1 LTDET
6 IWWKDLAVAGEERG
20 ARNHSSAREVDLASE
35 IDIAALV
42 GRVALR
48 DRAAFAQLYSQVSP
62 KLFSV
67 CLRILR
73 DRGEAED
80 ALQDVFVKIWQ
91 RAGRFAAAGH
101 SVMAWLVTIARNHSI
116 DVLRARRP
124 TGESTDEDWQIAD
137 PAPGPEQA
145 ALMKWEGKRI
155 DRCMEALDPDR
166 AGAVRSAYV
175 EGLTYQEL
183 ADLHGVPINTLR
195 TWLRRSLLKLREC
208 LDR

>member
-1 LTDET
+1 VASFERNWFDHDVHSRRSVGREG
-6 IWWKDLAVAGEERG
+6 DLATDR
-20 ARNHSSAREVDLASE
+20 
-35 IDIAALV
+35 DIAALI

-48 DRAAFAQLYSQVSP
+48 DRPAFAELYSHVSP

-67 CLRILR
+67 CLRILK

-91 RAGRFAAAGH
+91 RADRFAATGT
-101 SVMAWLVTIARNHSI
+101 SPVGWLVAVARYHSI

-124 TGESTDEDWQIAD
+124 FADPLDEDWQIEDPSAD
-137 PAPGPEQA
+137 PERDAVLTG
-145 ALMKWEGKRI
+145 EGKRI
-155 DRCMEALDPDR
+155 DRCMEELDSDR
-166 AGAVRSAYV
+166 AAAVRSAYV

-183 ADLHGVPINTLR
+183 AERHSVPINTMR

>member
-1 LTDET
+1 MVPE
-6 IWWKDLAVAGEERG
+6 
-20 ARNHSSAREVDLASE
+20 S
-35 IDIAALV
+35 DIAALV
-42 GRVALR
+42 TRIALR
-48 DRAAFAQLYSQVSP
+48 DRAAFAELYSQVSP

-67 CLRILR
+67 CLRILK

-80 ALQDVFVKIWQ
+80 ALQEVFVKIWQ
-91 RAGRFAAAGH
+91 RAGRFAAAGN

-124 TGESTDEDWQIAD
+124 MGESREDDWQIAD
-137 PAPGPEQA
+137 PAPDPEHEA
-145 ALMKWEGKRI
+145 VLKWEGKRI
-155 DRCMEALDPDR
+155 DRCMEELDPDR
-166 AGAVRSAYV
+166 AVAVRSAYV

-183 ADLHGVPINTLR
+183 AERYAVPINTIR

>member
-1 LTDET
+1 MATD
-6 IWWKDLAVAGEERG
+6 R
-20 ARNHSSAREVDLASE
+20 
-35 IDIAALV
+35 DIAALI

-48 DRAAFAQLYSQVSP
+48 DRAAFAALYSQIAP

-67 CLRILR
+67 CLRILK
-73 DRGEAED
+73 DRGDAED

-91 RAGRFAAAGH
+91 RAERFAAAGN
-101 SVMAWLVTIARNHSI
+101 SPVAWLVAIARNHAI

-124 TGESTDEDWQIAD
+124 FAEATDDDWQIAD
-137 PAPGPEQA
+137 PAANPERDA
-145 ALMKWEGKRI
+145 VLAGEGKRI
-155 DRCMEALDPDR
+155 DRCMDELDSDR

-183 ADLHGVPINTLR
+183 ADRHGVPINTMR